1 MKQSKKHPNISS
13 PTLFSQMVESNLC
26 NKEYL
31 FQSKEILECDVLK
44 KILKTVNNRPSPTA
58 LFTDFIIRLLHCGFL
73 NRPAVTPALNDFHSL
88 E

>member
-1 MKQSKKHPNISS
+1 MA
-13 PTLFSQMVESNLC
+13 ESDLC
-26 NKEYL
+26 HKEYV

-44 KILKTVNNRPSPTA
+44 KILKTVNNHPSPTV

-73 NRPAVTPALNDFHSL
+73 NPQAIILTLNDFHSL